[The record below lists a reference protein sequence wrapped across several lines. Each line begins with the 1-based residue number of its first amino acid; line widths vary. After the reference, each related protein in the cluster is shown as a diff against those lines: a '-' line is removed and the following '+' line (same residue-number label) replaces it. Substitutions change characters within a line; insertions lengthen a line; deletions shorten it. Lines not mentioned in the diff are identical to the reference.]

1 MAVLIEIMILCVK
14 EKCSVPYG
22 LSSGRICTYC
32 GLLKRF
38 IIQYINCSSSRLSFF
53 IFPPP
58 SCRELYIYTKLMT
71 CHRQEVSG
79 GCGRVRTWCCIS
91 DELEARVGEGVW
103 KRWFVGVGVR

>member
-1 MAVLIEIMILCVK
+1 MRQGEMQRPLWLVLWSDM
-14 EKCSVPYG
+14 Y
-22 LSSGRICTYC
+22 
-32 GLLKRF
+32 LLWLIKTLYYPIYKLLLF
-38 IIQYINCSSSRLSFF
+38 PSLFF
-53 IFPPP
+53 IFSPP

-91 DELEARVGEGVW
+91 DELEAREGEGVW